1 MKRVGKIDR
10 TIYSCVTEDIIT
22 NKVVLTKNR
31 IKHVKDKH
39 GNDYKNLKRY
49 LKKVVEKPDYILE
62 DKRPYTAVI
71 LKRVG
76 EHRLLLA
83 LRIATHLDKNYK
95 NSIITFF
102 KIDKYRWDRY
112 IRRKK
117 ILYKAK

>member
-62 DKRPYTAVI
+62 DKRPYTAVV
-71 LKRVG
+71 LKIIG
-76 EHRLLLA
+76 MHRLLLV
-83 LRIATHLDKNYK
+83 LRIATHSDNNYM

-102 KIDKYRWDRY
+102 KIDQHRWDRY

>member
-22 NKVVLTKNR
+22 NRVVLTKNR

-39 GNDYKNLKRY
+39 GNDYKSLKKY
-49 LKKVVEKPDYILE
+49 LKKAVEKPDYILE
-62 DKRPYTAVI
+62 DKRPYTAVV
-71 LKRVG
+71 LKIICG
-76 EHRLLLA
+76 HRLLIV
-83 LRIATHLDKNYK
+83 LRVATHLDTNYM

-102 KIDKYRWDRY
+102 KTDQYRWDRY

-117 ILYKAK
+117 ILYKAQ